1 MFKRVFL
8 LVMDSFGCGEMPDAD
23 KFGDAGSNT
32 LKSCLSSAN
41 FNAPNLT
48 SMGLQ
53 NIDGIDCGE
62 KVPTTVGSYGKLE
75 EASNGKDTTTG
86 HWEMAGLVSET
97 HMYTFPDGF
106 PDEIMDKIT
115 AAWGRGY
122 LCNKPYSGTELLLD
136 YGREHVETGKLMV
149 YTSADSVFQI
159 AAHEDIVPLQDL
171 YKYCEQARELLIGD
185 YQVGRVIARPFVG
198 EYPNYVRTPNR
209 HDYSVS
215 PPAPT
220 MLNLLQD
227 ANLSVIS
234 VGKIEDIFAGYGVDE
249 GHRIAD
255 NNEGMKVT
263 LELLN
268 KDFEGLCF
276 INLVDFDAKYG
287 HRNNIDGYAQAVTD
301 FDAQLGE
308 VMKNLRDDDLL
319 IVTADH
325 GCDPATPSTDH
336 SREYVPV
343 LCYGKKV
350 KQNNNL
356 GTKFCFGSIA
366 KTILEN
372 FNVDSKHLQGTSFL
386 HEIVE

>member
-8 LVMDSFGCGEMPDAD
+8 IVMDSFGCGEMPDAE
-23 KFGDAGSNT
+23 KFGDKGSNT
-32 LKSCLSSAN
+32 LKSCLSSKE
-41 FNAPNLT
+41 FYAPNLT
-48 SMGLQ
+48 KLGLQ
-53 NIDGIDCGE
+53 NIDGINCGE
-62 KVPTTVGSYGKLE
+62 KVESTIGSYGKLE

-86 HWEMAGLVSET
+86 HWEMAGLVST
-97 HMYTFPDGF
+97 TPMHTFPDGF

-136 YGREHVETGKLMV
+136 YGREHLETGKLMV

-159 AAHEDIVPLQDL
+159 AAHEELVPLADL
-171 YKYCEQARELLIGD
+171 YKYCEQARELLTGD

-198 EYPNYVRTPNR
+198 EYPNYVRTSNR

-227 ANLSVIS
+227 AGLKVIS

-255 NNEGMKVT
+255 NNEGMEVSKS
-263 LELLN
+263 LLN
-268 KDFEGLCF
+268 EDFEGLCF

-287 HRNNIDGYAQAVTD
+287 HRNNIDGYATAVTE
-301 FDAQLGE
+301 FDVKLGE
-308 VMKNLRDDDLL
+308 FMAGLRDDDLL

-343 LCYGKKV
+343 LCYGKSV

-356 GTKFCFGSIA
+356 GTKFCFGSIG

-372 FNVDSKHLQGTSFL
+372 FNVESKHLEGTSFL
-386 HEIVE
+386 SEIVE